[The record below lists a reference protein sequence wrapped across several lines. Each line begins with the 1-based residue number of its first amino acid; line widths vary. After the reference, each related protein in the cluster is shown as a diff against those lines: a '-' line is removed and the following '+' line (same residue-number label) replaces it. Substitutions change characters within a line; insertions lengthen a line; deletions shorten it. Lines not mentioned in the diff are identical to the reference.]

1 MGYAGYYAPNSY
13 IFSTFNRHPGKALPS
28 FTYAIFTSGYLL
40 KGRTPMTST
49 EAMIYQLKKLKGKP
63 LKQKVEHIVTYF
75 WLPIAITL
83 VITISVGSYIAHL
96 VTMKDV
102 ALSVICLNA
111 DPGGEAANT
120 LATKFAEDVGISLND
135 YEVYI
140 STDLILDDTDLMN
153 AYNVGQIVMTQIVTN
168 SVDLLIGDLNATTRY
183 FYQEVYFDLNE
194 ILSEE
199 QRIQYAEYFLYADM
213 ALVRRLQE
221 EPMTTLQYPD
231 PTKPEEMEDPMPVA
245 LLIPSNSSFIAA
257 CYPSQKSGIAVGIVA
272 STEKVDTALAFLDY
286 IFSKE

>member
-1 MGYAGYYAPNSY
+1 
-13 IFSTFNRHPGKALPS
+13 
-28 FTYAIFTSGYLL
+28 
-40 KGRTPMTST
+40 MTST
-49 EAMIYQLKKLKGKP
+49 EAMIYQLKNLKGKP
-63 LKQKVEHIVTYF
+63 LKQKVEHIATYF
-75 WLPIAITL
+75 WLPILLTL
-83 VITISVGSYIAHL
+83 VLVISVGSYIAH
-96 VTMKDV
+96 VITMKDT
-102 ALSVICLNA
+102 ALNVICLNA
-111 DPGGEAANT
+111 HPDGDTAKVF
-120 LATKFAEDVGISLND
+120 ATNFAKDFGIDLKE
-135 YEVYI
+135 YEVHI

-183 FYQEVYFDLNE
+183 FYQEVYFGLNE

-245 LLIPSNSSFIAA
+245 LLIPGNSSFIAA

>member
-1 MGYAGYYAPNSY
+1 
-13 IFSTFNRHPGKALPS
+13 
-28 FTYAIFTSGYLL
+28 
-40 KGRTPMTST
+40 MTST